1 MNPATSLQQ
10 LLGHD
15 SVHRSMCKTGMPKA
29 SARTGLPAISSVL
42 NDPRTSKVAIEWL
55 EPLDPNVKEL
65 EPSGDDGT
73 MVLPVFPL
81 GGPFM
86 PYSKQK
92 LNIFEPRYR
101 ELYDHILLSGSRR
114 FVVTSVDPRSPAD
127 LRLATAGVVFY
138 LDDLQEEMTQDQVKY
153 VCDHTVI
160 GRVRIKRVLNP
171 SSWFDRSTYL
181 RAETEAIEDSDG
193 EADCWKLEGEVMDFL
208 RKLVPLYDELKKPCY
223 RADVLNNMNSS
234 RSENGL
240 WSLSEMWIQ
249 LLQAHMRSSQA
260 GFERQMQE
268 IVKPYLKPDAVIS
281 IDDLPADARAQIE
294 QLRGDYI
301 EQVKSAEISQLE
313 FAQKMIQSDT
323 HQGRLEYFKDILDEE
338 YRWMVV
344 IGCVTMTVGANAKK
358 EKQDAAAAMMRHE
371 IGKQCQAETSPHPW
385 RVSGSPRRTNRQ
397 NYRRGGR
404 AAGYPNAY
412 PSYFSSGYGGASYSY
427 GYGVR
432 GGYSKESIESGGSV
446 ERKHASQAVSE
457 RDFGPFPQP

>member
-1 MNPATSLQQ
+1 M
-10 LLGHD
+10 
-15 SVHRSMCKTGMPKA
+15 
-29 SARTGLPAISSVL
+29 
-42 NDPRTSKVAIEWL
+42 AIEWL

-65 EPSGDDGT
+65 EPSGDDDT

-138 LDDLQEEMTQDQVKY
+138 LDDLQEVSEMTQDQVKY

-208 RKLVPLYDELKKPCY
+208 RKLVPLYNELKKPCY
-223 RADVLNNMNSS
+223 RADVLNAMNSS
-234 RSENGL
+234 RSEENGL

-249 LLQAHMRSSQA
+249 LLQADMRSSQA

-268 IVKPYLKPDAVIS
+268 IVKPYLKPEGIS

-301 EQVKSAEISQLE
+301 EQVKSTEIRQLE

-338 YRWMVV
+338 YRAS
-344 IGCVTMTVGANAKK
+344 IAKK
-358 EKQDAAAAMMRHE
+358 SLK
-371 IGKQCQAETSPHPW
+371 
-385 RVSGSPRRTNRQ
+385 NL
-397 NYRRGGR
+397 
-404 AAGYPNAY
+404 
-412 PSYFSSGYGGASYSY
+412 
-427 GYGVR
+427 
-432 GGYSKESIESGGSV
+432 
-446 ERKHASQAVSE
+446 
-457 RDFGPFPQP
+457 